1 MDQTTPTPPVLPP
14 PSIPPKPPKPKMT
27 YGIKALY
34 LGLQCFVLLFGTLVV
49 WGLIYSRD
57 ERSSTVAEQIADE
70 WGRGVNVYGPYATR
84 SVASDHRYDIMP
96 ESFICKANVAT
107 ESLHRNIYE
116 AEVYNAEINL
126 SGVFNKES
134 IVALKDSAIIVL
146 NVETEQI
153 VVPPTLQMGGKDL
166 KWSSTEDRLYAEVD
180 VSEMPSEI
188 EFSAGFTIRG
198 SGNMNIA
205 QVGDNSEIV
214 ISGDASNPSFA
225 GASLPNER
233 TVNDKKFSAEW
244 SKIELT
250 RTLAA
255 SASAYPPAYE
265 DSDFRESVGVEFLV
279 GVDRYQKVT
288 RSLKY
293 SLFIILLT
301 YISVF
306 FIEMT
311 TKRTIPL
318 LNYFLIGVA
327 LIIFYTL
334 LLSFSE
340 HLEFGVSYL
349 IASAMTVILITTYM
363 WEMLE
368 SKKISIAIAVIL
380 TVLYSSCYVLMTLAK
395 YSLLLGS
402 LLLFA
407 VLAAMM
413 LGSLKIKSTENTK

>member
-1 MDQTTPTPPVLPP
+1 
-14 PSIPPKPPKPKMT
+14 MT

-34 LGLQCFVLLFGTLVV
+34 LCLQCFLLLLGTLIV

-70 WGRGVNVYGPYATR
+70 WGHAVNVYGPYVTSSA
-84 SVASDHRYDIMP
+84 ASDHRYDIMP
-96 ESFICKANVAT
+96 ESFTCKADVAT

-126 SGVFNKES
+126 SGIFNKDS
-134 IVALKDSAIIVL
+134 IAFRNDSVMIVL
-146 NVETEQI
+146 NVTTAQI
-153 VVPPTLQMGGKDL
+153 VTLPTLKIGGKDL
-166 KWSSTEDRLYAEVD
+166 KWSSDENRLYADVD
-180 VSEMPSEI
+180 VSDMPSEI
-188 EFSAGFTIRG
+188 EFSCAFTIRG
-198 SGNMNIA
+198 SGIMNIA
-205 QVGDNSEIV
+205 QVGDNSKI
-214 ISGDASNPSFA
+214 IIAGDASNPSFA
-225 GASLPNER
+225 GAKLPNER
-233 TVNDKKFSAEW
+233 TVNGKNFSAEW
-244 SKIELT
+244 SKLELSKT
-250 RTLAA
+250 ITA
-255 SASAYPPAYE
+255 SAPAYPPSYG
-265 DSDFRESVGVEFLV
+265 DSDYMEYVGVEFLV

-311 TKRTIPL
+311 TIRTIPL

-340 HLEFGVSYL
+340 HLSFGASYL
-349 IASAMTVILITTYM
+349 IASAMTVILISTYM
-363 WEMLE
+363 WKMLG
-368 SKKISIAIAVIL
+368 SKKVSTAIAVIL
-380 TVLYSSCYVLMTLAK
+380 IALYSSCYVLMTLAK

-407 VLAAMM
+407 MLAAMM
-413 LGSLKIKSTENTK
+413 FGSLKIKTN